1 MFGLLSF
8 LGILHSWRTVGLEV
22 SKVMA
27 APVRESQLR
36 HCLLLLLALVYGLEL
51 GFKLS
56 QGKVL
61 LLLNPCHML
70 TLIQMFLLV
79 SPSTR
84 FTNTVFRLH
93 VYWLTGKTGNTQLK
107 QHLSP
112 PKALSWLSSSLT
124 LSTV

>member
-8 LGILHSWRTVGLEV
+8 LGIFHSWRTVGLEV

-61 LLLNPCHML
+61 LLLNPCHIL

-93 VYWLTGKTGNTQLK
+93 LYWLTGETSL
-107 QHLSP
+107 LI
-112 PKALSWLSSSLT
+112 ALN
-124 LSTV
+124 